1 MIEIRNLSFR
11 YKDSNKNAL
20 DNINLSINE
29 GDFLGI
35 IGTSGA
41 GKTTLTYAINGVIPH
56 HYNGDYYGSVSI
68 EGEDTFET
76 SPSTLSLKIGSV
88 FQDIDTQLVSSVV
101 EDEILYGLEN
111 FSIPGIEIE
120 QRLSSALEGVGISSL
135 RYRSIESL
143 SGGQKQK
150 VALAAILAL
159 RPKLL
164 LLDEPTSELDPE
176 SSEQF
181 FRILRELNENHGI
194 TIIVVE
200 QKIMLLCEFVKKI
213 VVMNAGRIIINEGV
227 REVINKNTLLE
238 EIGINCP
245 RVVALSKRLKE
256 QGVNTGG
263 VCVNVEEAEKMLR
276 GLIDD

>member
-1 MIEIRNLSFR
+1 MIKISNLTFR
-11 YKDSNKNAL
+11 YKDGRKNAL
-20 DNINLSINE
+20 DNINLSINK

-35 IGTSGA
+35 TGTSGA
-41 GKTTLTYAINGVIPH
+41 GKTSLTYAINGVIPH
-56 HYNGDYYGSVSI
+56 HYNGDYYGSVRI
-68 EGEDTFET
+68 EGEDTFDT
-76 SPSTLSLKIGSV
+76 SPSALSLKIGSV

-111 FSIPGIEIE
+111 FSVPAVEIE
-120 QRLSSALEGVGISSL
+120 QRISSALEAVGISSL

-159 RPKLL
+159 RPKIL

-176 SSEQF
+176 SSVQF
-181 FRILRELNENHGI
+181 YRILRELNENHGI

-200 QKIMLLCEFVKKI
+200 QKIMLLSEFAKNI
-213 VVMNAGRIIINEGV
+213 LVMDTGRIVINGSV
-227 REVINKNTLLE
+227 REVIDRSSLLE

-245 RVVALSKRLKE
+245 RVTSLSNRLKE
-256 QGVNTGG
+256 EGVYTGS
-263 VCVNVEEAEKMLR
+263 VCINVEEAEKMVR
-276 GLIDD
+276 SIIDD